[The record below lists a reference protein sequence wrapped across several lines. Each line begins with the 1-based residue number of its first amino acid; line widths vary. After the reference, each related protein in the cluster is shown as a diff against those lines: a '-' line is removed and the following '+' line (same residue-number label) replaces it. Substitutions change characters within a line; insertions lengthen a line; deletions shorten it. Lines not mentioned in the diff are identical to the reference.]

1 MDFLEVSL
9 PSNRFWSNSEAK
21 FRQNWDFANRMR
33 SVVSVVSTD
42 NFVTAARQGRLSL
55 LRLRT
60 LCQSKVFLAIFR
72 YFGLFWPKNGILYE
86 YFFLLFCFDFLL
98 CFYDFLTRFFREI
111 EEFEILKFAS
121 KLLNVYV
128 LWLTRPFRRK
138 TWSEH
143 AFARVSQLLC
153 FVERGSRDYDMEK
166 MTCTLWSSERLFS
179 KAEILYFVP
188 CLR

>member
-72 YFGLFWPKNGILYE
+72 YFGLFWPKNGILFE
-86 YFFLLFCFDFLL
+86 YIFLLFCIDFLL
-98 CFYDFLTRFFREI
+98 CFDDYLTRFF
-111 EEFEILKFAS
+111 FVNLKCLKYWNLPQNCWTSMCSGWRGLFAE
-121 KLLNVYV
+121 KLEAS
-128 LWLTRPFRRK
+128 TRSPE
-138 TWSEH
+138 WVSC
-143 AFARVSQLLC
+143 FAL
-153 FVERGSRDYDMEK
+153 
-166 MTCTLWSSERLFS
+166 
-179 KAEILYFVP
+179 
-188 CLR
+188 